1 MTMESDTGFCDSP
14 FLALNET
21 WNTVDPDFSPCF
33 QKTVI
38 LWIPCAI
45 LVLGTPIRIF
55 QLSKSQVPALPF
67 TWLNIG
73 KTILSILIALLA
85 VANIG
90 KSIHELAT
98 GDLVPTVDF
107 VSPLI
112 LCLCM
117 ILTVLVIH
125 HERRRGVFSSGF
137 LLFFW
142 LLLFIAGIFT
152 FQSLVRSAVK
162 DGVSDVF
169 RFVIFF
175 LYFPL
180 IVVQLVFSA
189 LVDGGDGIYQVS
201 QSENPCPE
209 ERSSFLSRLIF
220 WWFNS
225 MVIQGYKRDIKRE
238 NLWSLNHEDNSS
250 SVFPRFEKY
259 WKKEEERVEKK
270 KQRRPENG
278 EVANTNGIEMKTRTE
293 DGQLYTE
300 VEVKDGANK
309 PPEKKL
315 LICFIKVFGPICL
328 LHAFYKL
335 LFDIL
340 QFISPLILRLLIR
353 FTKDK
358 GEYEWRGYLYSVLM
372 FLVAVVQSLILHQY
386 FHGAQLVGMRLR
398 TSIIAAVYNKMLKLS
413 SSARRAATVG
423 EIVNL
428 MAVDAQR
435 FMDLMTYFHTIWSG
449 PFQIALSLYFLWQ
462 LLGPSILAGFGVM
475 VLLIPIN
482 AVIAKKSRD
491 LQVLKLYA
499 WEPSFEKQI
508 LDIRNKELVV
518 LRRMAYLNAVVS
530 FTWTT
535 APFLVSLVT
544 FAVYVMIDPAN
555 ILDAD
560 KAFVSLS
567 LFNILRFPLSM
578 LPQVISML
586 VQASVSLKRIQTFL
600 NNDELDYSAFSRDIN
615 AKHAITIEK
624 GVFSWE
630 KESKATLK
638 EMSIEIPD
646 GSLVAVVGQGSM
658 AYVAQQAWIQN
669 TTLQNNI
676 LFGKNLNQSEY
687 DKVLDGTALR
697 PDLEILPGGDQ
708 TEIGEKGI
716 NLSGGQ
722 KQRVSLARAV
732 YQDADVYLLD
742 DPLSAVDSHVGKHIF
757 DEVLGPNGLLRNKTR
772 ILVTHGISF
781 LSKVDII
788 ITLVDGK
795 ISEMGSYSDLIS
807 HAGAFAE
814 FLKNYLNEELE
825 KEDLEDEIEDLQIAE
840 DMVNKLEN
848 VMDDNKTKLL
858 KHIYSNIWLAEWSN
872 DNTTLVNGTYDTDQ
886 RDLRLGIY
894 GLIGIIQGIFIVISS
909 IMLYVG
915 NVMAGQRLHAGMLQN
930 TMKVP
935 IAFYDTTPLGRI
947 MNRFSKDIDVLD
959 TVIPRVAESWL
970 ACLLRVVSVPL
981 IIGGA
986 VFAIGCTVN
995 LAGVYAGKI
1004 LHCNLLATILAAP
1017 AFFFDTTPVGRIL
1030 NRFAHDTDVIDIN
1043 LPRNFRS
1050 WCFQFLKALT
1060 VPIVV
1065 GYSTPLFL
1073 TTIPPAIIVYYIAQG
1088 LIHYTACVDASRKL
1102 HLGILHRIMQAPMM
1116 FFDRTPTG
1124 RIINRFS
1131 RDVDVIDVVL
1141 PDKLK
1146 SWFGCLLKCI
1156 SVPVVIGVVTPLI
1169 FAPLVPLAV
1178 LYIFVQ
1184 VRFYS
1189 SLNFA
1194 GFEW

>member
-1 MTMESDTGFCDSP
+1 MADLGKDDSECGPLLFPGGESEGLKRLDTMMKKTNWVCKFEKLKTEPNTLAPSTTVLSPYLKFGCVSARTFYHDVQNVYRQNKNHTQPPTSLLGQLFWREFYYVIASVSPNFDKMEGNPICTQVDWDDNKEYLNAWREGKTGYPFIDAIMIQLKTEGWIHHLARHAVACFLTRGDLWCHWEEGMNVFEEWLLDADWCLNAGNWMWLSASAFFHQYFRVYSPIVFGKKTDKDGNYIRKYLPQLKHFPTQYIYEPWTAPLKVQEKAGCIIGKDYPKRIVEHDKVREKNIKRMAEAYKKRKEGSSKGVTEKRKTESSFENHNVAMFNSGRQQTIQVSGLSSFGTGKLHYPSRQVAETMIDIIYKVWSDISGDFIEGYSDCASQQRHRICRGMKLTICCWYWKKGKRWEFKVKEHTTTCQQFCDS
-14 FLALNET
+14 
-21 WNTVDPDFSPCF
+21 
-33 QKTVI
+33 
-38 LWIPCAI
+38 
-45 LVLGTPIRIF
+45 
-55 QLSKSQVPALPF
+55 
-67 TWLNIG
+67 
-73 KTILSILIALLA
+73 
-85 VANIG
+85 
-90 KSIHELAT
+90 
-98 GDLVPTVDF
+98 
-107 VSPLI
+107 
-112 LCLCM
+112 
-117 ILTVLVIH
+117 
-125 HERRRGVFSSGF
+125 
-137 LLFFW
+137 
-142 LLLFIAGIFT
+142 
-152 FQSLVRSAVK
+152 
-162 DGVSDVF
+162 F
-169 RFVIFF
+169 R
-175 LYFPL
+175 
-180 IVVQLVFSA
+180 
-189 LVDGGDGIYQVS
+189 
-201 QSENPCPE
+201 
-209 ERSSFLSRLIF
+209 
-220 WWFNS
+220 
-225 MVIQGYKRDIKRE
+225 
-238 NLWSLNHEDNSS
+238 
-250 SVFPRFEKY
+250 
-259 WKKEEERVEKK
+259 
-270 KQRRPENG
+270 
-278 EVANTNGIEMKTRTE
+278 
-293 DGQLYTE
+293 
-300 VEVKDGANK
+300 
-309 PPEKKL
+309 
-315 LICFIKVFGPICL
+315 
-328 LHAFYKL
+328 
-335 LFDIL
+335 
-340 QFISPLILRLLIR
+340 
-353 FTKDK
+353 
-358 GEYEWRGYLYSVLM
+358 
-372 FLVAVVQSLILHQY
+372 
-386 FHGAQLVGMRLR
+386 
-398 TSIIAAVYNKMLKLS
+398 
-413 SSARRAATVG
+413 
-423 EIVNL
+423 
-428 MAVDAQR
+428 
-435 FMDLMTYFHTIWSG
+435 
-449 PFQIALSLYFLWQ
+449 
-462 LLGPSILAGFGVM
+462 
-475 VLLIPIN
+475 
-482 AVIAKKSRD
+482 
-491 LQVLKLYA
+491 
-499 WEPSFEKQI
+499 
-508 LDIRNKELVV
+508 
-518 LRRMAYLNAVVS
+518 
-530 FTWTT
+530 
-535 APFLVSLVT
+535 
-544 FAVYVMIDPAN
+544 
-555 ILDAD
+555 
-560 KAFVSLS
+560 
-567 LFNILRFPLSM
+567 
-578 LPQVISML
+578 
-586 VQASVSLKRIQTFL
+586 
-600 NNDELDYSAFSRDIN
+600 
-615 AKHAITIEK
+615 
-624 GVFSWE
+624 
-630 KESKATLK
+630 
-638 EMSIEIPD
+638 MSIEIPD
-646 GSLVAVVGQGSM
+646 GSLVAVVGQVGCGKSSLLSAILGEMDTISGKVNVKGSM

-722 KQRVSLARAV
+722 KQS
-732 YQDADVYLLD
+732 QFSQSC
-742 DPLSAVDSHVGKHIF
+742 LSGCR
-757 DEVLGPNGLLRNKTR
+757 P
-772 ILVTHGISF
+772 
-781 LSKVDII
+781 
-788 ITLVDGK
+788 
-795 ISEMGSYSDLIS
+795 
-807 HAGAFAE
+807 FAE

-858 KHIYSNIWLAEWSN
+858 KQQVSVLSQRTRTESEMSEGQKSDTLSTSWKGSHGALTSKMAPKKQKSVIAADTENQKLKKQVKEKKKEEKLIQAEGVETGKVKLNVFMAYLRSVGLLLSMLIIFFYILYNAASIYSNIWLAEWSN

-1004 LHCNLLATILAAP
+1004 LHCNLLTTILAAP

-1043 LPRNFRS
+1043 LPRNFRG
-1050 WCFQFLKALT
+1050 WCFQFLKTLT

-1073 TTIPPAIIVYYIAQG
+1073 TTIPPAIIVYYFAQG